1 MVCYLGIRVREEG
14 LKEFLKTIKVAFLDN
29 KDFNIEKT

>member
-1 MVCYLGIRVREEG
+1 MCYLGRRLKEEG
-14 LKEFLKTIKVAFLDN
+14 WQEALKTIKVAFLDN